1 MGWASRSPLPDASLR
16 LAHKTVCCLSSK
28 RECLAEGC
36 VKQRI
41 KVGATREP
49 GLLQG
54 QVLSFSLWVW
64 LRPPARTVGTSRSG
78 SQGQSREE
86 GFRCA
91 ANQPRTF
98 VKSQKGSQNPRSVL
112 QVTWGRVLEQ
122 PPSQVT
128 ERAELKTRG
137 PGARPPEMGWF
148 ENSSAAVSPEK
159 TALGAGL
166 GLIIRHSW
174 ASDGLGCAV
183 REQSRSP
190 ATQEQSSPS
199 QAPACPLGGFEGMV
213 SRLSPGPPRS
223 SHKLTTALQPQVFRA
238 GRIRSKATGNF

>member
-1 MGWASRSPLPDASLR
+1 MLSRGLKWEPQESLGSSRARSCPSPCGSGCGLPPTQWALTAAL
-16 LAHKTVCCLSSK
+16 
-28 RECLAEGC
+28 
-36 VKQRI
+36 
-41 KVGATREP
+41 
-49 GLLQG
+49 
-54 QVLSFSLWVW
+54 
-64 LRPPARTVGTSRSG
+64 G
-78 SQGQSREE
+78 SQGQSREG

-91 ANQPRTF
+91 TNQPRTF
-98 VKSQKGSQNPRSVL
+98 VKRNPRSVL

-148 ENSSAAVSPEK
+148 ENSSAAASPEK

-183 REQSRSP
+183 REQSHSP